1 MILRVKRLEL
11 QGKIDDYV
19 FGRVQE
25 EKLHIVF
32 SKRNVLITI
41 RP

>member
-1 MILRVKRLEL
+1 MVLRVERLEL
-11 QGKIDDYV
+11 QGKIDDYI
-19 FGRVQE
+19 FGHVQE

-32 SKRNVLITI
+32 SKRDVLITI